1 MKHKN
6 AQTQRSKGPLSPIWE
21 YGKSVYGK
29 SVVGLRHDDCITPVT
44 KLYIA

>member
-21 YGKSVYGK
+21 YGKSV
-29 SVVGLRHDDCITPVT
+29 VGLRHDDCITPVT